1 MGMPRPVART
11 LRTRAAVFVLL
22 LAGLLLRLFFVHKH
36 AFVAGD
42 SMLYQEIADNWLHA
56 HVYGL
61 STNDAPRPT
70 LIRLPGYPMVLAAL
84 AVVFDWN
91 GRWPLGSL
99 QSFVPVLY
107 LQVIADLV
115 TCLLVGSLA
124 GRLFGRRAGL
134 VALALAALCPFT
146 ANYTA
151 VPLTETFTLLT
162 IALALW
168 AAERWRERPSLPLLV
183 LCAAA
188 LSFGILL
195 RPDQALLVLAVVPL
209 FLRKHQWQPTL
220 ICLVLIAVPFVPWTV
235 RNAVTFHVFQ
245 PLAPKF
251 ANDPGELA
259 ARGFQRYF
267 RTFGIDFAST
277 EDAYWAYPESPVDPR
292 SLPSRAFDAAAG
304 DPSAADLLHE
314 AAAYSSVQPRLDAQF
329 GALADDRAREFP
341 FRTYAVLPAMRLVNM
356 LLHPRVEMLPV
367 DDRWWQY
374 KRHPGKTV
382 FAYAYGA
389 LNLLL
394 IAGACAGLPR
404 AWRLAPAMTAAVCAY
419 MVLRCLL
426 LATLDNAE
434 QRYTLEFIPLWILLA
449 SAAAVGRRHSRK
461 LQTA

>member
-1 MGMPRPVART
+1 MSRPVSRM
-11 LRTRAAVFVLL
+11 LRSRAAIFLLL
-22 LAGLLLRLFFVHKH
+22 LAGLLLRLFFVHRH

-61 STNDAPRPT
+61 STDGAPRPT
-70 LIRLPGYPMVLAAL
+70 LIRLPGYPIVLAIL
-84 AVVFDWN
+84 AVLFDWQ

-107 LQVIADLV
+107 LQVIVDLV
-115 TCLLVGSLA
+115 TCLLVASLA
-124 GRLFGRRAGL
+124 GRLFGQRAGM

-168 AAERWRERPSLPLLV
+168 AAERWRERPSTQLLL

-188 LSFGILL
+188 LSFGVLL
-195 RPDQALLVLAVVPL
+195 RPDEALLVLAIVPL
-209 FLRKHQWQPTL
+209 FLRGYRWKPAL
-220 ICLVLIAVPFVPWTV
+220 LCLVLVAFPFVPWTI

-245 PLAPKF
+245 PLAPKL
-251 ANDPGELA
+251 ATDPGEPA

-267 RTFGIDFAST
+267 RTFAMDFSST
-277 EDAYWAYPESPVDPR
+277 EDAYWAYPDSPVDPH
-292 SLPSRAFDAAAG
+292 SLPTRAFDAAAG

-329 GALADDRAREFP
+329 GALADARAHEHP
-341 FRTYAVLPAMRLVNM
+341 IRTYAWLPMVRLANM

-374 KRHPGKTV
+374 RLHRAATI

-394 IAGACAGLPR
+394 IVGACIGLPR
-404 AWRLAPAMTAAVCAY
+404 AWRLAPAITAAVCAY
-419 MVLRCLL
+419 IVLRCLL

-434 QRYTLEFIPLWILLA
+434 QRYTLEFMPLWILLS
-449 SAAAVGRRHSRK
+449 SAAFSRAEDARSLKRR
-461 LQTA
+461 